1 MNKKIFIVLLAV
13 LQTTVFFSCSD
24 DDEPTVDVKSRFS
37 VVNDEVDGFKINITN
52 DSENATSYEWN
63 FGDGSETGTQSAT
76 TFSYTYQEAGTYTI
90 TLTAINGNVKNVST
104 KEVVISG
111 MTLKRFLAGTE
122 AAGKVWHLEFDQLI
136 NMFNPDN
143 TSEWWYGWN
152 SLPTADQRNTVRHH
166 EYIFKPDGSFEF
178 KTNGFTVRPVAGILF
193 GDAPETKGWSDEV
206 SWESLIGKDC
216 STWGNNANLTF
227 QISDASKYVP
237 MCTNRITIGGKGGH
251 IGPMD
256 CGTLKVIDEPALETF
271 YEVLKWAD
279 GGDQPDTVI
288 LYTPWG
294 GNENG
299 VGTDRP
305 ALGVITL
312 VSYKNE
318 SQIPV
323 DEIVVEKPLGVYD
336 ISETFETAGTM
347 TWVADNSPAEF
358 VEDFANPVSG
368 GINTSAKVGKYV
380 RGTQDYANLQFELSY
395 RMNLSTR
402 NVFKM
407 KVYIDSEA
415 AVPTVSMKLQ
425 DTKQG
430 GNAWQTQTEIKLQ
443 DLTKGQWIEL
453 TFDFSAVATNE
464 AYDKIVVQFGD
475 EGANKGDG
483 LFYFDDLIL
492 Q

>member
-1 MNKKIFIVLLAV
+1 MKRSFLLMLTAV
-13 LQTTVFFSCSD
+13 LVSGVFFSCSK
-24 DDEPTVDVKSRFS
+24 DDEDTIVVKSRFT
-37 VVNDEVDGFKINITN
+37 VTNDEVDGFKVNIVN

-63 FGDGSETGTQSAT
+63 FGDGSTVGTQTES
-76 TFSYTYQEAGTYTI
+76 TFSYSYAEAGTYTI
-90 TLTAINGNVKNVST
+90 TLTAKNGNTTDVST

-111 MTLKRFLAGTE
+111 MTFKQFLSGTD
-122 AAGKVWHLEFDQLI
+122 AAGKVWHLDFTNLI
-136 NMFNPDN
+136 SMYNPSN

-152 SLPTADQRNTVRHH
+152 SLPTAQQRNTVRHH

-178 KTNGFTVRPVAGILF
+178 KTQGFTVRPGTDLF
-193 GDAPETKGWSDEV
+193 FGEAPAPEGWADDV
-206 SWESLIGKDC
+206 SWISGGGKDC

-227 QISDASKYVP
+227 TIGTASKYSQ
-237 MCTNRITIGGKGGH
+237 CTEKITLNGNGGH

-256 CGTLKVIDEPALETF
+256 TGTDNVVGEPAASTF
-271 YEVLKWAD
+271 YEVLRYAD
-279 GGDQPDTVI
+279 GGTEPDTVI

-299 VGTDRP
+299 VGTSRP
-305 ALGVITL
+305 GLGVITL
-312 VSYKNE
+312 VSYKNTD
-318 SQIPV
+318 QIPD
-323 DEIVVEKPLGVYD
+323 DEIVVEKPLSVYD
-336 ISETFETAGTM
+336 ITETFETAGTM
-347 TWVADNSPAEF
+347 TWVADNNPTEF
-358 VEDFANPVSG
+358 VEDFANPFST
-368 GINTSAKVGKYV
+368 GINTSAKVGKYQ
-380 RGTQDYANLQFELSY
+380 RGTSDYANLQFELSY

-407 KVYIDSEA
+407 KVYIDDA
-415 AVPTVSMKLQ
+415 ATVPTVAMKLQ

-430 GNAWQTQTEIKLQ
+430 GNAWQTQTEVKLTGQ
-443 DLTKGQWIEL
+443 TKGQWIEL
-453 TFDFSAVATNE
+453 TFDFSAVSTNT